1 MALLDSHKISRL
13 GFSAIMPTKHVGV
26 GNSRRLQVAVIPPAV
41 DKRLARVEG
50 LLLEMRHE
58 QDVLLKR
65 LTKAQAQIDTLAT
78 KSPRLA
84 PTGFVE
90 LRQQSQD
97 REKRRK

>member
-1 MALLDSHKISRL
+1 
-13 GFSAIMPTKHVGV
+13 MPTKRVGG
-26 GNSRRLQVAVIPPAV
+26 GNSRRVQVAVIPPSV
-41 DKRLARVEG
+41 DKRLARIEG

-84 PTGFVE
+84 PYRFRRTE
-90 LRQQSQD
+90 TAKPRS
-97 REKRRK
+97 REAT